1 MRNQYE
7 AGRGYCPFEIGD
19 IVIIKSWEEVD
30 QFDKNHYDIDYS
42 EWIRYKGKGEVVGCS
57 NNCPDVLLKILDAP
71 EESLVDRWYFKY
83 SYIERIDGRDDMI
96 QYDMEGY

>member
-30 QFDKNHYDIDYS
+30 QFDNGHYDIGYMD
-42 EWIRYKGKGEVVGCS
+42 WMRYKGKGEVVGCS
-57 NNCPDVLLKILDAP
+57 SDYPSVILKVLDAP
-71 EESLVDRWYFKY
+71 EESLVDKWYFKY
-83 SYIERIDGRDDMI
+83 SYIEKIDGRDDMM